1 MRCTWDEVWEIPA
14 IQFLN
19 VLSYRKDKDEWE
31 KEAVEQWKR
40 TH

>member
-1 MRCTWDEVWEIPA
+1 MRCPWADVWEMPA

-19 VLSYRKDKDEWE
+19 VLAYRKDKVEWE
-31 KEAVEQWKR
+31 KEAMERWKR